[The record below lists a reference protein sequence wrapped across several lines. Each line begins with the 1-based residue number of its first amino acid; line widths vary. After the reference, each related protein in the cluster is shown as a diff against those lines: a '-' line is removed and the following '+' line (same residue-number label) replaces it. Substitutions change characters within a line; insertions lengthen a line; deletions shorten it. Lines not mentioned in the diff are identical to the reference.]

1 MEPGRSGECDRVAV
15 SHGVLTSTR
24 AAPPSWISTRCQVDC
39 WAHWIS
45 REWRRDESESSGL
58 LMPDRIASSWWPGAG
73 AGGGAAGE
81 VTDGAIAV
89 VADESRGA
97 GDFDAVSTNSG
108 SRGRVSG
115 PLIEV

>member
-1 MEPGRSGECDRVAV
+1 MEPGSSGECDRAAV

-24 AAPPSWISTRCQVDC
+24 AAPPSWISTRCQVGC

-58 LMPDRIASSWWPGAG
+58 LIPDRIASSWWPGAAG
-73 AGGGAAGE
+73 AGEGAAGG
-81 VTDGAIAV
+81 VADDATTV

-97 GDFDAVSTNSG
+97 GDFDVVSANSG
-108 SRGRVSG
+108 SRGRVSA
-115 PLIEV
+115 